1 MTARFDARLM
11 LSRHEGVHAIH
22 NIEHHV
28 EVARSTVEG
37 EHTSRGYRVAHTIA
51 KDDFAN
57 PFDRVVNSLVGPA
70 SDLHFFGQRWDYD
83 TGDHCDAIKA
93 ARAIDENG
101 YEDILRRAEKAAAD
115 FVRDHEREIIA
126 VGDYLYR
133 KGEAFGLEIRVLL
146 QRLQVPETKKQHK
159 DNSAVFDAPP
169 PPKRKPRKDLDDV
182 EDLDTLDAENA
193 SMDEAEIEEPDVG
206 LTEDIEGDTYS
217 DEDHATQTTKKKK
230 KRARVG
236 RFDANTF
243 WRTDGRLVASGSPIA
258 DDWEP
263 DARLVRRAM
272 NFWARGEA

>member
-37 EHTSRGYRVAHTIA
+37 EQTSRGYCVAHTIA
-51 KDDFAN
+51 KDDFAD
-57 PFDRVVNSLVGPA
+57 PFDRVVNSLVDPA

-93 ARAIDENG
+93 ARAIDERG
-101 YEDILRRAEKAAAD
+101 YEDILQRAEKAAAD

-133 KGEAFGLEIRVLL
+133 KGEASGLEIRVLL
-146 QRLQVPETKKQHK
+146 SRLSEDVPQHK
-159 DNSAVFDAPP
+159 GGSAVYDG
-169 PPKRKPRKDLDDV
+169 PKRKPRKKKKDL
-182 EDLDTLDAENA
+182 EDFDQDQLDATDQ
-193 SMDEAEIEEPDVG
+193 SQTDDEVEEPDVG

-217 DEDHATQTTKKKK
+217 DEEHATQTTKKKK
-230 KRARVG
+230 KEKKEKEKKEARKRRPVRCQYVLANRREISRK
-236 RFDANTF
+236 RF
-243 WRTDGRLVASGSPIA
+243 A
-258 DDWEP
+258 D
-263 DARLVRRAM
+263 
-272 NFWARGEA
+272 RG

>member
-37 EHTSRGYRVAHTIA
+37 EQTSRGYCVAHTIA
-51 KDDFAN
+51 KDDFAD

-101 YEDILRRAEKAAAD
+101 YEDILRRAEKAAAA

-126 VGDYLYR
+126 VGDRLYR
-133 KGEAFGLEIRVLL
+133 KGELSGLAIRVLL
-146 QRLQVPETKKQHK
+146 NRIGELPEDVSQKEGTGVPR
-159 DNSAVFDAPP
+159 
-169 PPKRKPRKDLDDV
+169 PKRKKKKDLQDHDQ
-182 EDLDTLDAENA
+182 DQLDASDA
-193 SMDEAEIEEPDVG
+193 SQDNDEVEEPDVG
-206 LTEDIEGDTYS
+206 EIEDIPQDTYT
-217 DEDHATQTTKKKK
+217 DLEHATQIQKKKK
-230 KRARVG
+230 KKLGRAG
-236 RFDANTF
+236 RIGDAYY
-243 WRTDGRLVASGSPIA
+243 RTDGYISAGGLTVTSN
-258 DDWEP
+258 WEP
-263 DARLVRRAM
+263 NEQALFERAVA
-272 NFWARGEA
+272 FWSRGET